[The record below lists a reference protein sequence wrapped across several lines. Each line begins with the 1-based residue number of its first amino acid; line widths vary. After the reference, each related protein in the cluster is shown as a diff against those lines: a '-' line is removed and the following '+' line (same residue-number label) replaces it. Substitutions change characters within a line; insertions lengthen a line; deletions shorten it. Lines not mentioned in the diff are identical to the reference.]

1 MVQIDPIAMH
11 GAVAVARRRSSL
23 TPRARLGALG
33 LVLALS
39 FGALGSQ
46 AEAMTAW
53 RTFGSGTA
61 AGLGPIGS
69 GAVDFSSVFLDSITR
84 ENPARIRL
92 VIRGPR
98 VGRATIIWHMVCGNS
113 ATDVAETEVRSL
125 KARLP
130 RVVDLSDKLGGVRN
144 WRVCSVD
151 AQVIYGRAGT
161 IRLLLQARY

>member
-1 MVQIDPIAMH
+1 
-11 GAVAVARRRSSL
+11 
-23 TPRARLGALG
+23 
-33 LVLALS
+33 
-39 FGALGSQ
+39 
-46 AEAMTAW
+46 
-53 RTFGSGTA
+53 
-61 AGLGPIGS
+61 
-69 GAVDFSSVFLDSITR
+69 
-84 ENPARIRL
+84 
-92 VIRGPR
+92 
-98 VGRATIIWHMVCGNS
+98 MVCGNS